1 MVEFLFQELSM
12 KQNTLIV
19 YYDSQSD
26 IQLSKNPIVH
36 LLQLEYIDTDKYW
49 AELMTKELDMIQSFC
64 QTIANIDSK

>member
-1 MVEFLFQELSM
+1 MVKFLFQELSM

-36 LLQLEYIDTDKYW
+36 LLQLEYIDTDKY
-49 AELMTKELDMIQSFC
+49 
-64 QTIANIDSK
+64 